1 MRGGGMYW
9 LRREL
14 TDAHIVCSPIMCGPD
29 ATRWVQSGLLKLAK
43 GGSMVGISIKPP
55 SKDLL
60 RIVSYA
66 VVNLMMVRQ

>member
-1 MRGGGMYW
+1 
-9 LRREL
+9 
-14 TDAHIVCSPIMCGPD
+14 
-29 ATRWVQSGLLKLAK
+29 
-43 GGSMVGISIKPP
+43 MVGISIKLP